1 MQKTKKIIVTHVI
14 VGVILILTFVA
25 VKMIGSSK
33 SKSSGMPGM
42 MPPANSMPGGG
53 APGAGAG
60 GANGGGGSPG
70 NEAISGNAKG
80 GAGSQ
85 LNGTG
90 AQNGGA
96 APANATGTPAN
107 GMASGGGNAKG
118 AGNGD
123 AGNPSGAPVAGGR
136 AGFGNKKSQT
146 VTPVR
151 TVVAQEVILQDYVMT
166 SGDIQT
172 QTSIEVFPSIGGTV
186 VQMNVSLGSPV
197 KKGDI
202 IGYID
207 PSEPGSYY
215 AKSPI
220 TCPISGSILTA
231 PAKPGQKVQASSV
244 ITKIGDIENL
254 QVSAKIPERYVAELA
269 VGQKAEI
276 KLEAYPDVSFS
287 ASVVRISPVVD
298 SSTRTKEIILNF
310 DKKDSRI
317 NAGMFAKV
325 KLFTSAYKG
334 AFAIGQD
341 SIVSNS
347 DKNYLFVVNND
358 DTVSKREVTL
368 GKNVDGYYQI
378 LSGVEFGETVVT
390 EGMLTLYEGAK
401 VRDIGK

>member
-1 MQKTKKIIVTHVI
+1 MQKTTKIIVTHVI
-14 VGVILILTFVA
+14 VGVILILTFIA

-33 SKSSGMPGM
+33 KSASGMPGM
-42 MPPANSMPGGG
+42 MPPANSMAPGGAG
-53 APGAGAG
+53 GGTAKPGSSTSKEAAAGNGTSGAGAG
-60 GANGGGGSPG
+60 NANGGTGMDTNGAG
-70 NEAISGNAKG
+70 G
-80 GAGSQ
+80 GAGA
-85 LNGTG
+85 GK
-90 AQNGGA
+90 
-96 APANATGTPAN
+96 N
-107 GMASGGGNAKG
+107 GMAG
-118 AGNGD
+118 AGNTMP
-123 AGNPSGAPVAGGR
+123 GNANSNTSG
-136 AGFGNKKSQT
+136 KKSQT

-151 TVVAQEVILQDYVMT
+151 TVVANEVILQDYVMT

-186 VQMNVSLGSPV
+186 VQMNVSLGSQV
-197 KKGDI
+197 KKGEV

-254 QVSAKIPERYVAELA
+254 QISAKIPERYVAELA

-298 SSTRTKEIILNF
+298 SATRTKEIILNF

-334 AFAIGQD
+334 TFAIGQD

-347 DKNYLFVVNND
+347 DKNYLFVVNDD

-378 LSGVEFGETVVT
+378 LSGIEFGETVVT

>member
-1 MQKTKKIIVTHVI
+1 MQKTTKIIVTHVI
-14 VGVILILTFVA
+14 VGVILILTFIA

-33 SKSSGMPGM
+33 KSASGMPGM
-42 MPPANSMPGGG
+42 MPPANSMAGGG
-53 APGAGAG
+53 AGGGAGGSGAGNGGTAKPGSSTSKEAAAGNGTSGAGAG
-60 GANGGGGSPG
+60 KNGIAGNTMPG
-70 NEAISGNAKG
+70 NANSNTSG
-80 GAGSQ
+80 
-85 LNGTG
+85 
-90 AQNGGA
+90 
-96 APANATGTPAN
+96 
-107 GMASGGGNAKG
+107 
-118 AGNGD
+118 
-123 AGNPSGAPVAGGR
+123 
-136 AGFGNKKSQT
+136 KKSQT

-151 TVVAQEVILQDYVMT
+151 TVVANEVILQDYVMT

-197 KKGDI
+197 KKGEV

-254 QVSAKIPERYVAELA
+254 QISAKIPERYVAELA

-298 SSTRTKEIILNF
+298 SATRTKEIILNF

-334 AFAIGQD
+334 TFAIGQD

-347 DKNYLFVVNND
+347 DKNYLFVVNDD

-378 LSGVEFGETVVT
+378 LSGIEFGETVVT

>member
-1 MQKTKKIIVTHVI
+1 MQKTTKIIVTHVI
-14 VGVILILTFVA
+14 VGVILILTFIA

-33 SKSSGMPGM
+33 KSASGMPGM
-42 MPPANSMPGGG
+42 MPPANSMAGGG
-53 APGAGAG
+53 AGGGTAKPGSSTSKEAATGNGTSDTGAGNANGGTGVGTNGAGGGAGAG
-60 GANGGGGSPG
+60 
-70 NEAISGNAKG
+70 K
-80 GAGSQ
+80 
-85 LNGTG
+85 
-90 AQNGGA
+90 
-96 APANATGTPAN
+96 N
-107 GMASGGGNAKG
+107 GMAAAGNTMPGNA
-118 AGNGD
+118 NS
-123 AGNPSGAPVAGGR
+123 NTSG
-136 AGFGNKKSQT
+136 KKSQT

-151 TVVAQEVILQDYVMT
+151 TVVANEVILQDYVMT

-197 KKGDI
+197 KKGEV

-254 QVSAKIPERYVAELA
+254 QISAKIPERYVAELA

-298 SSTRTKEIILNF
+298 SATRTKEIILNF

-334 AFAIGQD
+334 TFAIGQD
-341 SIVSNS
+341 SLVSNS
-347 DKNYLFVVNND
+347 DKNYLFVVNDD

-378 LSGVEFGETVVT
+378 LSGIEFGETVVT

>member
-1 MQKTKKIIVTHVI
+1 MQKTTKIIVTHVI
-14 VGVILILTFVA
+14 VGVILILTFIA

-33 SKSSGMPGM
+33 KSASGMPGM
-42 MPPANSMPGGG
+42 MPSANSMAPGGAG
-53 APGAGAG
+53 GGTAKPGSSTSKEAAAGNGTSGAGAG
-60 GANGGGGSPG
+60 NANGGAGMGTNG
-70 NEAISGNAKG
+70 AGG
-80 GAGSQ
+80 GAGA
-85 LNGTG
+85 GK
-90 AQNGGA
+90 
-96 APANATGTPAN
+96 N
-107 GMASGGGNAKG
+107 GMAAAGNTMPGNA
-118 AGNGD
+118 NS
-123 AGNPSGAPVAGGR
+123 NTSG
-136 AGFGNKKSQT
+136 KKSQT

-151 TVVAQEVILQDYVMT
+151 TVVANEVILQDYVMT

-197 KKGDI
+197 KKGEV

-254 QVSAKIPERYVAELA
+254 QISTKIPERYVAELA

-298 SSTRTKEIILNF
+298 SATRTKEIILNF

-334 AFAIGQD
+334 TFAIGQD

-347 DKNYLFVVNND
+347 DKNYLFVVNDD
-358 DTVSKREVTL
+358 DTVSRREVTL

-378 LSGVEFGETVVT
+378 LSGIEFGETVVT

>member
-1 MQKTKKIIVTHVI
+1 MQKTTKIIVTHVI
-14 VGVILILTFVA
+14 VGVILILTFIA

-33 SKSSGMPGM
+33 KSASGMPG
-42 MPPANSMPGGG
+42 MPPANSMAGGG
-53 APGAGAG
+53 AGGGAANTGSSTSKEATTVNGTSGTGAGNANGGTGLGTNGAGGGAGAG
-60 GANGGGGSPG
+60 
-70 NEAISGNAKG
+70 K
-80 GAGSQ
+80 
-85 LNGTG
+85 
-90 AQNGGA
+90 
-96 APANATGTPAN
+96 N
-107 GMASGGGNAKG
+107 GMAAAGNTMPGNA
-118 AGNGD
+118 NS
-123 AGNPSGAPVAGGR
+123 NTSG
-136 AGFGNKKSQT
+136 KKSQT

-151 TVVAQEVILQDYVMT
+151 TVVANEVILQDYVMT

-197 KKGDI
+197 KKGDV

-254 QVSAKIPERYVAELA
+254 QISAKIPERYVAELA

-298 SSTRTKEIILNF
+298 SATRTKEIILNF

-334 AFAIGQD
+334 TFAIGQD

-347 DKNYLFVVNND
+347 DKNYLFVVNDD

>member
-1 MQKTKKIIVTHVI
+1 MQKTTKIIVTHVI
-14 VGVILILTFVA
+14 VGVILILTFIA

-33 SKSSGMPGM
+33 KSASGMPGM
-42 MPPANSMPGGG
+42 MPPANSMAGGG
-53 APGAGAG
+53 AGGGAGNGGTAKPGSSTSKEAAVGNGTSGAGTGNASGGTGMSTNGAGGGAGAG
-60 GANGGGGSPG
+60 KNGMAAAG
-70 NEAISGNAKG
+70 NTMSGNAN
-80 GAGSQ
+80 S
-85 LNGTG
+85 NT
-90 AQNGGA
+90 
-96 APANATGTPAN
+96 
-107 GMASGGGNAKG
+107 SG
-118 AGNGD
+118 
-123 AGNPSGAPVAGGR
+123 
-136 AGFGNKKSQT
+136 KKSQT

-151 TVVAQEVILQDYVMT
+151 TVVANEVILQDYVMT

-172 QTSIEVFPSIGGTV
+172 QTSIEVFPSIGGTI

-197 KKGDI
+197 KKGDV

-254 QVSAKIPERYVAELA
+254 QISAKIPERYVAELA

-298 SSTRTKEIILNF
+298 SATRTKEIILNF

-334 AFAIGQD
+334 TFAIGQD

-347 DKNYLFVVNND
+347 DKNYLFVVNDD

-378 LSGVEFGETVVT
+378 LSGIEFGETVVT

>member
-1 MQKTKKIIVTHVI
+1 MIMGEKMEKTKKIIVTHVI
-14 VGVILILTFVA
+14 VGIILILTFVT

-42 MPPANSMPGGG
+42 MPPSASVPGG
-53 APGAGAG
+53 APGAG
-60 GANGGGGSPG
+60 NG
-70 NEAISGNAKG
+70 NTKGNAGSAGG
-80 GAGSQ
+80 GAGT
-85 LNGTG
+85 TG
-90 AQNGGA
+90 SGMAADKSGGA
-96 APANATGTPAN
+96 
-107 GMASGGGNAKG
+107 S
-118 AGNGD
+118 
-123 AGNPSGAPVAGGR
+123 
-136 AGFGNKKSQT
+136 GFGNKKSQT
-146 VTPVR
+146 ITPVR
-151 TVVAQEVILQDYVMT
+151 TVVADEVILQDYVIT

-231 PAKPGQKVQASSV
+231 PSTPGQKVQVSSV

-254 QVSAKIPERYVAELA
+254 QISAKIPERYVAELA

-310 DKKDSRI
+310 DQKDSRV
-317 NAGMFAKV
+317 NAGMFAKKSSSCR
-325 KLFTSAYKG
+325 KLFHLTSLWKS
-334 AFAIGQD
+334 F
-341 SIVSNS
+341 
-347 DKNYLFVVNND
+347 
-358 DTVSKREVTL
+358 
-368 GKNVDGYYQI
+368 QI
-378 LSGVEFGETVVT
+378 L
-390 EGMLTLYEGAK
+390 
-401 VRDIGK
+401 

>member
-1 MQKTKKIIVTHVI
+1 MQKTTKIIVTHVI
-14 VGVILILTFVA
+14 VGVILILTFIA

-33 SKSSGMPGM
+33 KSASGMPGM
-42 MPPANSMPGGG
+42 MPPANSMAGGG
-53 APGAGAG
+53 AGGGSGTGNGGTAKPGSSTSKEASAGNGTSGAGTGNANGGTGMGTNGAGGGAGAG
-60 GANGGGGSPG
+60 
-70 NEAISGNAKG
+70 K
-80 GAGSQ
+80 
-85 LNGTG
+85 
-90 AQNGGA
+90 
-96 APANATGTPAN
+96 N
-107 GMASGGGNAKG
+107 GMAAAGNTMPGNA
-118 AGNGD
+118 NS
-123 AGNPSGAPVAGGR
+123 NTSG
-136 AGFGNKKSQT
+136 KKSQT

-151 TVVAQEVILQDYVMT
+151 TVVANEVILQDYVMT

-197 KKGDI
+197 KKGEV

-254 QVSAKIPERYVAELA
+254 QISAKIPERYVAELA

-298 SSTRTKEIILNF
+298 SATRTKEIILNF

-334 AFAIGQD
+334 TFAIGQD

-347 DKNYLFVVNND
+347 DKNYLFVVNDD

-378 LSGVEFGETVVT
+378 LSGIEFGETVVT

>member
-1 MQKTKKIIVTHVI
+1 MQKTTKIIVTHVI
-14 VGVILILTFVA
+14 VGVILILTFIA

-33 SKSSGMPGM
+33 KSASGMPGM
-42 MPPANSMPGGG
+42 MPPANSMAGGG
-53 APGAGAG
+53 AGGGAGGTAKPGSSTSKEAAAGNGTSGAGAG
-60 GANGGGGSPG
+60 NANGGTGMGTNG
-70 NEAISGNAKG
+70 AGG
-80 GAGSQ
+80 GAGA
-85 LNGTG
+85 GK
-90 AQNGGA
+90 
-96 APANATGTPAN
+96 N
-107 GMASGGGNAKG
+107 GMAAAGNTMPGNA
-118 AGNGD
+118 NS
-123 AGNPSGAPVAGGR
+123 NTSG
-136 AGFGNKKSQT
+136 KKSQT

-151 TVVAQEVILQDYVMT
+151 TVVANEVILQDYVMT

-197 KKGDI
+197 KKGDV

-254 QVSAKIPERYVAELA
+254 QISAKIPERYVAELA

-298 SSTRTKEIILNF
+298 SATRTKEIILNF

-334 AFAIGQD
+334 TFAIGQD

-347 DKNYLFVVNND
+347 DKNYLFVVNDD

-378 LSGVEFGETVVT
+378 LSGIEFGETVVT

>member
-1 MQKTKKIIVTHVI
+1 MQKTTKIIVTHVI
-14 VGVILILTFVA
+14 VGVILILTFIA

-33 SKSSGMPGM
+33 KSASGMPGM
-42 MPPANSMPGGG
+42 MPPANSMAGGG
-53 APGAGAG
+53 AGGSGAGNGGTAKPGSSTSKDAAAGNGTSGAGAG
-60 GANGGGGSPG
+60 NANGGAGMGTNG
-70 NEAISGNAKG
+70 AGG
-80 GAGSQ
+80 GAGA
-85 LNGTG
+85 GK
-90 AQNGGA
+90 
-96 APANATGTPAN
+96 N
-107 GMASGGGNAKG
+107 GMAAAGNTMPGNA
-118 AGNGD
+118 NS
-123 AGNPSGAPVAGGR
+123 NTSG
-136 AGFGNKKSQT
+136 KKSQT

-151 TVVAQEVILQDYVMT
+151 TVVANEVILQDYVMT

-197 KKGDI
+197 KKGDV

-231 PAKPGQKVQASSV
+231 PVKPGQKVQANSV

-254 QVSAKIPERYVAELA
+254 QISAKIPERYVAELA

-298 SSTRTKEIILNF
+298 SATRTKEIILNF

-378 LSGVEFGETVVT
+378 LGGVEFGETVVT

>member
-1 MQKTKKIIVTHVI
+1 MQKTTKIIVTHVI
-14 VGVILILTFVA
+14 VGVILILTFIA

-33 SKSSGMPGM
+33 KSASGMPGM
-42 MPPANSMPGGG
+42 MPPANSMAGGG
-53 APGAGAG
+53 AGGGAAKPGSSTSKEAAAGNGTSGAGAG
-60 GANGGGGSPG
+60 NANGGAGMGTNG
-70 NEAISGNAKG
+70 AGG
-80 GAGSQ
+80 GAGA
-85 LNGTG
+85 GK
-90 AQNGGA
+90 
-96 APANATGTPAN
+96 N
-107 GMASGGGNAKG
+107 GMAAAGNTMPGNA
-118 AGNGD
+118 NS
-123 AGNPSGAPVAGGR
+123 NTSG
-136 AGFGNKKSQT
+136 KKSQT

-151 TVVAQEVILQDYVMT
+151 TVVANEVILQDYVMT

-197 KKGDI
+197 KKGEV

-254 QVSAKIPERYVAELA
+254 QISAKIPERYVAELA

-298 SSTRTKEIILNF
+298 SATRTKEIILNF

-334 AFAIGQD
+334 TFAIGQD

-347 DKNYLFVVNND
+347 DKNYLFVVNDD

-378 LSGVEFGETVVT
+378 LSGIEFGETVVT

>member
-1 MQKTKKIIVTHVI
+1 MQKTTKIIVTHVI
-14 VGVILILTFVA
+14 VGVILILTFIA

-33 SKSSGMPGM
+33 KSASGMPGM
-42 MPPANSMPGGG
+42 MPPANSMAGGG
-53 APGAGAG
+53 AGGSGAGNGGTAKPGSSTSKEAAAGNGTSGAGAG
-60 GANGGGGSPG
+60 NANGGTGMGTNG
-70 NEAISGNAKG
+70 AGG
-80 GAGSQ
+80 GAGA
-85 LNGTG
+85 GK
-90 AQNGGA
+90 
-96 APANATGTPAN
+96 N
-107 GMASGGGNAKG
+107 GMAAAGNTMPGNA
-118 AGNGD
+118 NS
-123 AGNPSGAPVAGGR
+123 NTSG
-136 AGFGNKKSQT
+136 KKSQT

-151 TVVAQEVILQDYVMT
+151 TVVANEVILQDYVMT

-197 KKGDI
+197 KKGEV

-254 QVSAKIPERYVAELA
+254 QISAKIPERYVAELA

-298 SSTRTKEIILNF
+298 SATRTKEIILNF

-334 AFAIGQD
+334 TFAIGQD

-347 DKNYLFVVNND
+347 DKNYLFVVNDD

-378 LSGVEFGETVVT
+378 LSGIEFGETVVT

>member
-1 MQKTKKIIVTHVI
+1 MQKTTKIIVTHVI
-14 VGVILILTFVA
+14 VGVILILTFIA

-33 SKSSGMPGM
+33 KSASGMPGM
-42 MPPANSMPGGG
+42 MPPANSMAGGG
-53 APGAGAG
+53 AGSGAGNGGTAKPGSSTSKEAAAGNGTSGAGAG
-60 GANGGGGSPG
+60 NANGGTGMGTNG
-70 NEAISGNAKG
+70 AGG
-80 GAGSQ
+80 GAGA
-85 LNGTG
+85 GK
-90 AQNGGA
+90 
-96 APANATGTPAN
+96 N
-107 GMASGGGNAKG
+107 GMAAAGNTMPGNA
-118 AGNGD
+118 NS
-123 AGNPSGAPVAGGR
+123 NTSG
-136 AGFGNKKSQT
+136 KKSQT

-151 TVVAQEVILQDYVMT
+151 TVVANEVILQDYVMT

-186 VQMNVSLGSPV
+186 IQMNVSLGSPV
-197 KKGDI
+197 KKGDV

-254 QVSAKIPERYVAELA
+254 QISAKIPERYVAELA

-298 SSTRTKEIILNF
+298 SATRTKEIILNF

-334 AFAIGQD
+334 TFAIGQD

-347 DKNYLFVVNND
+347 DKNYLFVVNDD

-378 LSGVEFGETVVT
+378 LSGIEFGETVVT

>member
-1 MQKTKKIIVTHVI
+1 MQKTTKIIVTHVI
-14 VGVILILTFVA
+14 VGVILILTFIA

-33 SKSSGMPGM
+33 KSASGMPGM
-42 MPPANSMPGGG
+42 MPPANSMAGGG
-53 APGAGAG
+53 AGGGAGGSGAGNGGTAKPGSSTSKEAAAGNGTSGAGAG
-60 GANGGGGSPG
+60 NANGGTGVGTNG
-70 NEAISGNAKG
+70 AGG
-80 GAGSQ
+80 GAGAGK
-85 LNGTG
+85 NGM
-90 AQNGGA
+90 GA
-96 APANATGTPAN
+96 AGNTIP
-107 GMASGGGNAKG
+107 GNA
-118 AGNGD
+118 NS
-123 AGNPSGAPVAGGR
+123 NTSG
-136 AGFGNKKSQT
+136 KKSQT
-146 VTPVR
+146 VTSVR
-151 TVVAQEVILQDYVMT
+151 TVVANEVILQDYVMT

-197 KKGDI
+197 KKGEV

-254 QVSAKIPERYVAELA
+254 QISAKIPERYVAELA

-298 SSTRTKEIILNF
+298 SATRTKEIILNF

-334 AFAIGQD
+334 TFAIGQD

-347 DKNYLFVVNND
+347 DKNYLFVVNDD
-358 DTVSKREVTL
+358 DTVSRREVTL

-378 LSGVEFGETVVT
+378 LSGIEFGETVVT

>member
-1 MQKTKKIIVTHVI
+1 MQKTTKIIVTHVI
-14 VGVILILTFVA
+14 VGVILILTFIA

-33 SKSSGMPGM
+33 KSASGMPGM
-42 MPPANSMPGGG
+42 MPPANSMAGGG
-53 APGAGAG
+53 AGGGSGAGNGGTAKPGSSTSKEAATGNGTSGTGAGNANGGAGMGTNGAGGGAGAG
-60 GANGGGGSPG
+60 KNGMTAAGNTMPG
-70 NEAISGNAKG
+70 NANSNTSG
-80 GAGSQ
+80 
-85 LNGTG
+85 
-90 AQNGGA
+90 
-96 APANATGTPAN
+96 
-107 GMASGGGNAKG
+107 
-118 AGNGD
+118 
-123 AGNPSGAPVAGGR
+123 
-136 AGFGNKKSQT
+136 KKSQT

-151 TVVAQEVILQDYVMT
+151 TVVANEVILQDYVMT

-197 KKGDI
+197 KKGEV

-254 QVSAKIPERYVAELA
+254 QISAKIPERYVAELA

-298 SSTRTKEIILNF
+298 SATRTKEIILNF

-334 AFAIGQD
+334 TFAIGQD

-347 DKNYLFVVNND
+347 DKNYLFVVNDD

-378 LSGVEFGETVVT
+378 LSGIEFGETVVT

>member
-1 MQKTKKIIVTHVI
+1 MQKTTKIIVTHVI
-14 VGVILILTFVA
+14 VGVILILTSIA

-33 SKSSGMPGM
+33 KSASGMPGM
-42 MPPANSMPGGG
+42 MPPANSMAGGG
-53 APGAGAG
+53 AGGGAGGTAKPDSSTSKEAAAGNGTSGAGAG
-60 GANGGGGSPG
+60 NANGGTGMGTNG
-70 NEAISGNAKG
+70 ADG
-80 GAGSQ
+80 GAGA
-85 LNGTG
+85 GK
-90 AQNGGA
+90 
-96 APANATGTPAN
+96 N
-107 GMASGGGNAKG
+107 GMAAAGNTMPGNA
-118 AGNGD
+118 NS
-123 AGNPSGAPVAGGR
+123 NTSG
-136 AGFGNKKSQT
+136 KKSQT

-151 TVVAQEVILQDYVMT
+151 TVVANEVILQDYVMT

-172 QTSIEVFPSIGGTV
+172 QTSIDVFPSIGGTV

-197 KKGDI
+197 KKGEV

-220 TCPISGSILTA
+220 TCPISGSILSA

-254 QVSAKIPERYVAELA
+254 QISAKIPERYVAELA

-298 SSTRTKEIILNF
+298 SATRTKEIILNF

-334 AFAIGQD
+334 TFAIGQD

-347 DKNYLFVVNND
+347 DKNYLFVVNDD

-378 LSGVEFGETVVT
+378 LSGIEFGETVVT
-390 EGMLTLYEGAK
+390 EGRLTLYESAK
-401 VRDIGK
+401 VRDREK

>member
-1 MQKTKKIIVTHVI
+1 MQKTTKIIVTHVI
-14 VGVILILTFVA
+14 VGVILILTFIA

-33 SKSSGMPGM
+33 KSASGMPGM
-42 MPPANSMPGGG
+42 MPPANSMAGGG
-53 APGAGAG
+53 AGGGTAKPGSSTSKEAATGNGTSDTGAGNANGGTGVGTNGAGGGAGAG
-60 GANGGGGSPG
+60 
-70 NEAISGNAKG
+70 K
-80 GAGSQ
+80 
-85 LNGTG
+85 
-90 AQNGGA
+90 
-96 APANATGTPAN
+96 N
-107 GMASGGGNAKG
+107 GMASAGNTMPGNA
-118 AGNGD
+118 NS
-123 AGNPSGAPVAGGR
+123 NTSG
-136 AGFGNKKSQT
+136 KKSQT

-151 TVVAQEVILQDYVMT
+151 TVVANEVILQDYVMT

-197 KKGDI
+197 KKGEV

-254 QVSAKIPERYVAELA
+254 QISAKIPERYVAELA

-276 KLEAYPDVSFS
+276 RLEAYPDVSFS

-298 SSTRTKEIILNF
+298 SATRTKEIILNF

-334 AFAIGQD
+334 TFAIGQD

-347 DKNYLFVVNND
+347 DKNYLFVVNDD

-378 LSGVEFGETVVT
+378 LSGIEFGETVVT

>member
-1 MQKTKKIIVTHVI
+1 MQKTTKIIVTHVI
-14 VGVILILTFVA
+14 VGVILILTFIA

-33 SKSSGMPGM
+33 KSASGMPGM
-42 MPPANSMPGGG
+42 MPSANSMAPGGG
-53 APGAGAG
+53 GAGGTAKPGSSTSKEATTVNGTSGTGAGNANGGTGMGTNGAGGGAGAG
-60 GANGGGGSPG
+60 
-70 NEAISGNAKG
+70 K
-80 GAGSQ
+80 
-85 LNGTG
+85 
-90 AQNGGA
+90 
-96 APANATGTPAN
+96 N
-107 GMASGGGNAKG
+107 GMAAAGNTMPGNA
-118 AGNGD
+118 NS
-123 AGNPSGAPVAGGR
+123 NTSG
-136 AGFGNKKSQT
+136 KKSQT

-151 TVVAQEVILQDYVMT
+151 TVVANEVILQDYVMT

-186 VQMNVSLGSPV
+186 VQMNVSLGSSV
-197 KKGDI
+197 KKGEV

-254 QVSAKIPERYVAELA
+254 QISAKIPERYVSELA

-298 SSTRTKEIILNF
+298 SATRTKEIILNF

-334 AFAIGQD
+334 TFAIGQD

-347 DKNYLFVVNND
+347 DKNYLFVVNDD

-378 LSGVEFGETVVT
+378 LSGIEFGETVVT

>member
-1 MQKTKKIIVTHVI
+1 MQKTTKIIVTHVI
-14 VGVILILTFVA
+14 VGVILILTFLA

-33 SKSSGMPGM
+33 KSASGMPGM
-42 MPPANSMPGGG
+42 MPPANSMAGGG
-53 APGAGAG
+53 AGGGTAKPGSSTSKEAAAGNGTSGAGAG
-60 GANGGGGSPG
+60 NANGGTGMGTNG
-70 NEAISGNAKG
+70 AGG
-80 GAGSQ
+80 GAGA
-85 LNGTG
+85 GK
-90 AQNGGA
+90 
-96 APANATGTPAN
+96 N
-107 GMASGGGNAKG
+107 GMAAAGNTMPGNA
-118 AGNGD
+118 NS
-123 AGNPSGAPVAGGR
+123 NTSG
-136 AGFGNKKSQT
+136 KKSQT

-151 TVVAQEVILQDYVMT
+151 TVVANEVILQDYVMT

-197 KKGDI
+197 KKGEV

-254 QVSAKIPERYVAELA
+254 QISAKIPERYVAELA

-298 SSTRTKEIILNF
+298 SATRTKEIILNF

-334 AFAIGQD
+334 TFAIGQD

-347 DKNYLFVVNND
+347 DKNYLFVVNDD

-378 LSGVEFGETVVT
+378 LSGIEFGETVVT

>member
-60 GANGGGGSPG
+60 GANGGGGAPG
-70 NEAISGNAKG
+70 NGTSNGNAKG

-96 APANATGTPAN
+96 AQGAT
-107 GMASGGGNAKG
+107 SS
-118 AGNGD
+118 AGNLG
-123 AGNPSGAPVAGGR
+123 GTPVAGGR

-151 TVVAQEVILQDYVMT
+151 TVVANEVILQDYVMT

-197 KKGDI
+197 KKGDV

-254 QVSAKIPERYVAELA
+254 QISAKIPERYVAELA

-298 SSTRTKEIILNF
+298 SATRTKEIILNF

-334 AFAIGQD
+334 TFAIGQD

-347 DKNYLFVVNND
+347 DKNYLFVVNDD

-378 LSGVEFGETVVT
+378 LSGIEFGETVVT

>member
-1 MQKTKKIIVTHVI
+1 MQKTTKIIVTHVI
-14 VGVILILTFVA
+14 VGVILILTFIA

-33 SKSSGMPGM
+33 KSASGMPGM
-42 MPPANSMPGGG
+42 MPPANSMAGEGAGGG
-53 APGAGAG
+53 AGGGGAGGTAKPGSSTSKEAAAGNGTSGAGAG
-60 GANGGGGSPG
+60 NANGGTGMGTNG
-70 NEAISGNAKG
+70 AGG
-80 GAGSQ
+80 GAGA
-85 LNGTG
+85 GK
-90 AQNGGA
+90 
-96 APANATGTPAN
+96 N
-107 GMASGGGNAKG
+107 GMAAAGNTMPGNA
-118 AGNGD
+118 NS
-123 AGNPSGAPVAGGR
+123 NTSG
-136 AGFGNKKSQT
+136 KKSQT

-151 TVVAQEVILQDYVMT
+151 TVVANEVILQDYVMT

-197 KKGDI
+197 KKGEV

-254 QVSAKIPERYVAELA
+254 QISAKIPERYVAELA

-276 KLEAYPDVSFS
+276 RLEAYPDVSFS

-298 SSTRTKEIILNF
+298 SATRTKEIILNF

-334 AFAIGQD
+334 TFAIGQD

-347 DKNYLFVVNND
+347 DKNYLFVVNDD

-378 LSGVEFGETVVT
+378 LSGIEFGETVVT

>member
-1 MQKTKKIIVTHVI
+1 MQKTTKIIVTHVI
-14 VGVILILTFVA
+14 VGVILILTFIA

-33 SKSSGMPGM
+33 KSASGMPGM
-42 MPPANSMPGGG
+42 MPPANSMAGGG
-53 APGAGAG
+53 AGGGAGGSGAGNGATAKPGRSTSKEAAVGNGTSSAGAGNANGGTGMGTNGAGGGAGAG
-60 GANGGGGSPG
+60 
-70 NEAISGNAKG
+70 K
-80 GAGSQ
+80 
-85 LNGTG
+85 
-90 AQNGGA
+90 
-96 APANATGTPAN
+96 N
-107 GMASGGGNAKG
+107 GMAAAGNTMPGNA
-118 AGNGD
+118 NS
-123 AGNPSGAPVAGGR
+123 NTSG
-136 AGFGNKKSQT
+136 KKSQT

-151 TVVAQEVILQDYVMT
+151 TVVANEVILQDYVMT

-197 KKGDI
+197 KKGEV

-254 QVSAKIPERYVAELA
+254 QISAKIPERYVAELA

-298 SSTRTKEIILNF
+298 SATRTKEIILNF

-334 AFAIGQD
+334 TFAIGQD

-347 DKNYLFVVNND
+347 DKNYLFVVNDD

-378 LSGVEFGETVVT
+378 LSGIEFGETVVT

>member
-1 MQKTKKIIVTHVI
+1 MQKTTKIIVTHVI
-14 VGVILILTFVA
+14 VGVILILTFIA

-33 SKSSGMPGM
+33 KSASGMPGM
-42 MPPANSMPGGG
+42 MPSANSMAPGGAG
-53 APGAGAG
+53 GGTAKPGSSTSKEAAADNGTSGAGAG
-60 GANGGGGSPG
+60 NANGGTGMGTNG
-70 NEAISGNAKG
+70 AGG
-80 GAGSQ
+80 GAGA
-85 LNGTG
+85 GK
-90 AQNGGA
+90 
-96 APANATGTPAN
+96 N
-107 GMASGGGNAKG
+107 GMASAGNTMPGNA
-118 AGNGD
+118 NS
-123 AGNPSGAPVAGGR
+123 NTSG
-136 AGFGNKKSQT
+136 KKSQT

-151 TVVAQEVILQDYVMT
+151 TVVANEVILQDYVMT

-197 KKGDI
+197 KKGDV

-254 QVSAKIPERYVAELA
+254 QISAKIPERYVAELA

-298 SSTRTKEIILNF
+298 SATRTKEIILNF

-334 AFAIGQD
+334 TFAIGQD

-347 DKNYLFVVNND
+347 DKNYLFVVNDD

-378 LSGVEFGETVVT
+378 LSGIEFGETVVT

>member
-1 MQKTKKIIVTHVI
+1 MQKTTKIIVTHVI
-14 VGVILILTFVA
+14 VGVILILTFLT

-33 SKSSGMPGM
+33 KSASGMPGM
-42 MPPANSMPGGG
+42 MPPANSMAGGG
-53 APGAGAG
+53 AGGGGAGNGGTAKPGSSTSKEAAAGNGTSGAGAG
-60 GANGGGGSPG
+60 NANGGAGMGTNG
-70 NEAISGNAKG
+70 AGG
-80 GAGSQ
+80 GAGA
-85 LNGTG
+85 GK
-90 AQNGGA
+90 
-96 APANATGTPAN
+96 N
-107 GMASGGGNAKG
+107 GMAATGNTMPGNA
-118 AGNGD
+118 NS
-123 AGNPSGAPVAGGR
+123 NTSG
-136 AGFGNKKSQT
+136 KKSQT

-151 TVVAQEVILQDYVMT
+151 TVVANEVILQDYVMT

-197 KKGDI
+197 KKGDV

-254 QVSAKIPERYVAELA
+254 QISAKIPERYVAELA

-298 SSTRTKEIILNF
+298 SATRTKEIILNF

-334 AFAIGQD
+334 TFAIGQD

-347 DKNYLFVVNND
+347 DKNYLFVVNDD

-378 LSGVEFGETVVT
+378 LSGIEFGETVVT

-401 VRDIGK
+401 VHDIGK

>member
-1 MQKTKKIIVTHVI
+1 MQKTTKIIVTHVI
-14 VGVILILTFVA
+14 VGVILILTFIA

-33 SKSSGMPGM
+33 KSASGMPGM
-42 MPPANSMPGGG
+42 MPPANSMAGGG
-53 APGAGAG
+53 AGGGAAKPGSSTSKEAAAGNGTSGAGAG
-60 GANGGGGSPG
+60 NANGGTGMST
-70 NEAISGNAKG
+70 N
-80 GAGSQ
+80 GAGK
-85 LNGTG
+85 
-90 AQNGGA
+90 
-96 APANATGTPAN
+96 N
-107 GMASGGGNAKG
+107 GMAG
-118 AGNGD
+118 AGNTMP
-123 AGNPSGAPVAGGR
+123 GNANSNTSG
-136 AGFGNKKSQT
+136 KKSQT

-151 TVVAQEVILQDYVMT
+151 TVVANEVILQDYVMT

-197 KKGDI
+197 KKGEV

-254 QVSAKIPERYVAELA
+254 QISAKIPERYVAELA

-298 SSTRTKEIILNF
+298 SATRTKEIILNF

-334 AFAIGQD
+334 TFAIGQD

-347 DKNYLFVVNND
+347 DKNYLFVVNDD

-378 LSGVEFGETVVT
+378 LSGIEFGETVVT

>member
-1 MQKTKKIIVTHVI
+1 MQKTTKIIVTHVI
-14 VGVILILTFVA
+14 VGVILILTFIA

-33 SKSSGMPGM
+33 KSASGMPG
-42 MPPANSMPGGG
+42 MPPANSMAGGG
-53 APGAGAG
+53 AGGGSGAGNGGTAKPGSSTSKEAAAGNGTSGAGAG
-60 GANGGGGSPG
+60 NANGGAGMGT
-70 NEAISGNAKG
+70 N
-80 GAGSQ
+80 GAGK
-85 LNGTG
+85 
-90 AQNGGA
+90 
-96 APANATGTPAN
+96 N
-107 GMASGGGNAKG
+107 GMAAAGNTMPGNA
-118 AGNGD
+118 NS
-123 AGNPSGAPVAGGR
+123 NTSG
-136 AGFGNKKSQT
+136 KKSQT

-151 TVVAQEVILQDYVMT
+151 TVVANEVILQDYVMT

-197 KKGDI
+197 KKGDV

-254 QVSAKIPERYVAELA
+254 QISAKIPERYVAELA

-298 SSTRTKEIILNF
+298 SATRTKEIILNF

-334 AFAIGQD
+334 TFAIGQD

-347 DKNYLFVVNND
+347 DKNYLFVVNDD

-378 LSGVEFGETVVT
+378 LSGIEFGETVVT

>member
-1 MQKTKKIIVTHVI
+1 MQKTTKIIVTHVI
-14 VGVILILTFVA
+14 VGVILILTFIA

-33 SKSSGMPGM
+33 KSASGMPGM
-42 MPPANSMPGGG
+42 MPPANSMAGGG
-53 APGAGAG
+53 AGGGAGNGGTAKPGSSTSKEAAAGNGTSGTGAGNANGGAGMGTNGAGGGAGAG
-60 GANGGGGSPG
+60 
-70 NEAISGNAKG
+70 K
-80 GAGSQ
+80 
-85 LNGTG
+85 
-90 AQNGGA
+90 
-96 APANATGTPAN
+96 N
-107 GMASGGGNAKG
+107 GMAAAGNTMPGNA
-118 AGNGD
+118 NS
-123 AGNPSGAPVAGGR
+123 NTSG
-136 AGFGNKKSQT
+136 KKSQT

-151 TVVAQEVILQDYVMT
+151 TVVANEVILQDYVMT

-172 QTSIEVFPSIGGTV
+172 QTSIEVFPSIGGTI

-197 KKGDI
+197 KKGDV

-254 QVSAKIPERYVAELA
+254 QISAKIPERYVAELA

-298 SSTRTKEIILNF
+298 SATRTKEIILNF

-334 AFAIGQD
+334 TFAIGQD

-347 DKNYLFVVNND
+347 DKNYLFVVNDD

-378 LSGVEFGETVVT
+378 LSGIEFGETVVT

>member
-1 MQKTKKIIVTHVI
+1 MQKTTKIIVTHVI
-14 VGVILILTFVA
+14 VGVILILTFIA

-33 SKSSGMPGM
+33 KSASGMPGM
-42 MPPANSMPGGG
+42 MPPANSMAGGG
-53 APGAGAG
+53 AGGGSGTGNGGTAKPGSSTSKEAAAGNGTSGAGAG
-60 GANGGGGSPG
+60 NANGGTGMGT
-70 NEAISGNAKG
+70 N
-80 GAGSQ
+80 GAGD
-85 LNGTG
+85 
-90 AQNGGA
+90 
-96 APANATGTPAN
+96 
-107 GMASGGGNAKG
+107 G
-118 AGNGD
+118 AGNTMP
-123 AGNPSGAPVAGGR
+123 GNANSNTSG
-136 AGFGNKKSQT
+136 KKSQT

-151 TVVAQEVILQDYVMT
+151 TVVANEVILQDYVMT

-197 KKGDI
+197 KKGEV

-254 QVSAKIPERYVAELA
+254 QISAKIPERYVSELS

-298 SSTRTKEIILNF
+298 SATRTKEIILNF

-334 AFAIGQD
+334 TFAIGQD

-347 DKNYLFVVNND
+347 DKNYLFVVNDD

-378 LSGVEFGETVVT
+378 LSGIEFGETVVT

>member
-1 MQKTKKIIVTHVI
+1 MQKTTKIIVTHVI
-14 VGVILILTFVA
+14 VGVILILTFIA

-33 SKSSGMPGM
+33 KSASGMPGM
-42 MPPANSMPGGG
+42 MPPANSMAGGGGGGG
-53 APGAGAG
+53 A
-60 GANGGGGSPG
+60 GGG
-70 NEAISGNAKG
+70 
-80 GAGSQ
+80 
-85 LNGTG
+85 
-90 AQNGGA
+90 
-96 APANATGTPAN
+96 
-107 GMASGGGNAKG
+107 G
-118 AGNGD
+118 AGNGGTAKPGSSTSKEASASNGTSGTGAGNANGGTGMGTND
-123 AGNPSGAPVAGGR
+123 AGGDAGAGKNGMAAAGNTMPGNANSNTSG
-136 AGFGNKKSQT
+136 KKSQT

-151 TVVAQEVILQDYVMT
+151 TVVANEVILQDYVMT

-197 KKGDI
+197 KKGDV

-220 TCPISGSILTA
+220 TCPISGSILSA

-254 QVSAKIPERYVAELA
+254 QISAKIPERYVAELA

-298 SSTRTKEIILNF
+298 SATRTKEIILNF

-334 AFAIGQD
+334 TFAIGQD

-347 DKNYLFVVNND
+347 DKNYLFVVNDD

-378 LSGVEFGETVVT
+378 LSGIEFGETVVT

>member
-1 MQKTKKIIVTHVI
+1 MQKTTKIIVTHVI
-14 VGVILILTFVA
+14 VGVILILTFIA
-25 VKMIGSSK
+25 VKMIDSSK
-33 SKSSGMPGM
+33 KSASGMPGM
-42 MPPANSMPGGG
+42 MPPANSMAPGGAGGGTAKPGSSTSKEAAAGNGTSGTG
-53 APGAGAG
+53 AGNANGDAGMGTNGAGGGAGAG
-60 GANGGGGSPG
+60 
-70 NEAISGNAKG
+70 K
-80 GAGSQ
+80 
-85 LNGTG
+85 
-90 AQNGGA
+90 
-96 APANATGTPAN
+96 N
-107 GMASGGGNAKG
+107 GMAAAGNTMPGNA
-118 AGNGD
+118 NS
-123 AGNPSGAPVAGGR
+123 NTSG
-136 AGFGNKKSQT
+136 KKSQT

-151 TVVAQEVILQDYVMT
+151 TVVANEVILQDYVMT

-197 KKGDI
+197 KKGEV

-254 QVSAKIPERYVAELA
+254 QISAKIPERYVAELA

-298 SSTRTKEIILNF
+298 SATRTKEIILNF
-310 DKKDSRI
+310 DKKDSHI

-347 DKNYLFVVNND
+347 DKNYLFVVKDD

-368 GKNVDGYYQI
+368 GKNVDGYYHI
-378 LSGVEFGETVVT
+378 LSGIEFGETVVT

>member
-1 MQKTKKIIVTHVI
+1 MQKTTKIIVTHVI
-14 VGVILILTFVA
+14 VGVILILTFIA

-33 SKSSGMPGM
+33 KSASGMPGM
-42 MPPANSMPGGG
+42 MPPANSMAGGG
-53 APGAGAG
+53 AGGGAGGSGAGNGGTAKPGSSTSKEASAGNGTSGAGAG
-60 GANGGGGSPG
+60 NANGGTGMGTNDAG
-70 NEAISGNAKG
+70 G
-80 GAGSQ
+80 GAGA
-85 LNGTG
+85 GK
-90 AQNGGA
+90 
-96 APANATGTPAN
+96 N
-107 GMASGGGNAKG
+107 GMAAAGNTMPGNA
-118 AGNGD
+118 NS
-123 AGNPSGAPVAGGR
+123 NTSG
-136 AGFGNKKSQT
+136 KKSQT

-151 TVVAQEVILQDYVMT
+151 TVVANEVILQDYVMT

-197 KKGDI
+197 KKGEV

-254 QVSAKIPERYVAELA
+254 QISAKIPERYVAELA

-298 SSTRTKEIILNF
+298 SATRTKEIILNF

-334 AFAIGQD
+334 TFAIGQD

-347 DKNYLFVVNND
+347 DKNYLFVVNDD

-378 LSGVEFGETVVT
+378 LSGIEFGETVVT

>member
-1 MQKTKKIIVTHVI
+1 MQKTTKIIVTHVI
-14 VGVILILTFVA
+14 VGVILILTFIA

-33 SKSSGMPGM
+33 KSASGIPG
-42 MPPANSMPGGG
+42 MPPANSMAGGG
-53 APGAGAG
+53 AGGGTAKPGSSTSKEAAAGNGTSGAGAG
-60 GANGGGGSPG
+60 NANGGTGMDTNGAG
-70 NEAISGNAKG
+70 G
-80 GAGSQ
+80 GAGA
-85 LNGTG
+85 GK
-90 AQNGGA
+90 
-96 APANATGTPAN
+96 N
-107 GMASGGGNAKG
+107 GMAG
-118 AGNGD
+118 AGNTMP
-123 AGNPSGAPVAGGR
+123 GNANSNTSG
-136 AGFGNKKSQT
+136 KKSQT

-151 TVVAQEVILQDYVMT
+151 TVVANEVILQDYVMT

-254 QVSAKIPERYVAELA
+254 QISAKIPERYVAELA

-298 SSTRTKEIILNF
+298 SATRTKEIILNF

-334 AFAIGQD
+334 TFAIGQD

-347 DKNYLFVVNND
+347 DKNYLFVVNDD

-378 LSGVEFGETVVT
+378 LSGIEFGETVVT

>member
-33 SKSSGMPGM
+33 NKSSGMPGM
-42 MPPANSMPGGG
+42 MPPTNSMPGGG
-53 APGAGAG
+53 APGNGTG

-70 NEAISGNAKG
+70 NGAISGNAKG
-80 GAGSQ
+80 GAGNPSGAE
-85 LNGTG
+85 NPSG
-90 AQNGGA
+90 AQGA
-96 APANATGTPAN
+96 T
-107 GMASGGGNAKG
+107 SS
-118 AGNGD
+118 
-123 AGNPSGAPVAGGR
+123 AGNPGGAPVAGGR

-317 NAGMFAKV
+317 NAGMFAKI

>member
-1 MQKTKKIIVTHVI
+1 MQKTTKIIVTHVI
-14 VGVILILTFVA
+14 VGVILILTFIA

-33 SKSSGMPGM
+33 KSASGMPGM
-42 MPPANSMPGGG
+42 MPPANSMAGGG
-53 APGAGAG
+53 AGGSTAKPGSSTSKEASAGNGTSGAGAG
-60 GANGGGGSPG
+60 NANGGTGMGT
-70 NEAISGNAKG
+70 N
-80 GAGSQ
+80 GAGK
-85 LNGTG
+85 
-90 AQNGGA
+90 
-96 APANATGTPAN
+96 N
-107 GMASGGGNAKG
+107 GMAG
-118 AGNGD
+118 AGNTIP
-123 AGNPSGAPVAGGR
+123 GNANSNTSG
-136 AGFGNKKSQT
+136 KKSQT

-151 TVVAQEVILQDYVMT
+151 TVVANEVILQDYVMT

-254 QVSAKIPERYVAELA
+254 QISAKIPERYVAELA

-298 SSTRTKEIILNF
+298 SATRTKEIILNF

-334 AFAIGQD
+334 TFAIGQD

-347 DKNYLFVVNND
+347 DKNYLFVVNDD

-378 LSGVEFGETVVT
+378 LSGIEFGETVVT

>member
-1 MQKTKKIIVTHVI
+1 MQKTTKIIVTHVI
-14 VGVILILTFVA
+14 VGVILILTFIA

-33 SKSSGMPGM
+33 KSASGMPGM
-42 MPPANSMPGGG
+42 MPPANSMAPGGAGGGVGGSG
-53 APGAGAG
+53 AGNGGTAKSGSSTSKEATTGNGTSGAGAG
-60 GANGGGGSPG
+60 NANGGTGVGTNG
-70 NEAISGNAKG
+70 AAG
-80 GAGSQ
+80 GASAGK
-85 LNGTG
+85 
-90 AQNGGA
+90 
-96 APANATGTPAN
+96 N
-107 GMASGGGNAKG
+107 GMAAAGNTMPGNA
-118 AGNGD
+118 NS
-123 AGNPSGAPVAGGR
+123 NTSG
-136 AGFGNKKSQT
+136 KKSQT

-151 TVVAQEVILQDYVMT
+151 TVVANEVILQDYVMT

-197 KKGDI
+197 KKGEV

-254 QVSAKIPERYVAELA
+254 QISAKIPERYVAELA

-298 SSTRTKEIILNF
+298 SATRTKEIILNF

-334 AFAIGQD
+334 TFAIGQD

-378 LSGVEFGETVVT
+378 LSGIEFGETVVT

>member
-1 MQKTKKIIVTHVI
+1 MQKTTKIIVTHVI
-14 VGVILILTFVA
+14 VGVILILTFIA

-33 SKSSGMPGM
+33 KSASGMPG
-42 MPPANSMPGGG
+42 MPPANSMAGGG
-53 APGAGAG
+53 AGGGAAKTGSSTSKEATTVNGTSGTGAGNANGGTGVGTNGAGGGAGAG
-60 GANGGGGSPG
+60 
-70 NEAISGNAKG
+70 K
-80 GAGSQ
+80 
-85 LNGTG
+85 
-90 AQNGGA
+90 
-96 APANATGTPAN
+96 N
-107 GMASGGGNAKG
+107 GMASAGNTMPGNA
-118 AGNGD
+118 NS
-123 AGNPSGAPVAGGR
+123 NTSG
-136 AGFGNKKSQT
+136 KKSQT

-151 TVVAQEVILQDYVMT
+151 TVVANEVILQDYVMT

-197 KKGDI
+197 KKGEI

-254 QVSAKIPERYVAELA
+254 QISAKIPERYVAELA

-298 SSTRTKEIILNF
+298 SATRTKEIILNF

-334 AFAIGQD
+334 TFAIGQD

-347 DKNYLFVVNND
+347 DKNYLFVVNDD

-378 LSGVEFGETVVT
+378 LSGIEFGETVVT

>member
-1 MQKTKKIIVTHVI
+1 MQKTTKIIVTHVI
-14 VGVILILTFVA
+14 VGVILILTFIA

-33 SKSSGMPGM
+33 KSASGMPGM
-42 MPPANSMPGGG
+42 MPPANSMAGGG
-53 APGAGAG
+53 AGGGTAKPGSSTSKEAAAGNGTSGAGAG
-60 GANGGGGSPG
+60 NASGGTGMST
-70 NEAISGNAKG
+70 N
-80 GAGSQ
+80 GAGK
-85 LNGTG
+85 
-90 AQNGGA
+90 
-96 APANATGTPAN
+96 N
-107 GMASGGGNAKG
+107 GMASAGNTMPGNA
-118 AGNGD
+118 NS
-123 AGNPSGAPVAGGR
+123 NTSG
-136 AGFGNKKSQT
+136 KKSQT

-151 TVVAQEVILQDYVMT
+151 TVVANEVILQDYVMT

-172 QTSIEVFPSIGGTV
+172 QTSIEVFPSIGGTI

-197 KKGDI
+197 KKGDV

-254 QVSAKIPERYVAELA
+254 QISAKIPERYVSELS

-298 SSTRTKEIILNF
+298 SATRTKEIILNF

-334 AFAIGQD
+334 TFAIGQD

-347 DKNYLFVVNND
+347 DKNYLFVVNDD

-378 LSGVEFGETVVT
+378 LSGIEFGETVVT

>member
-1 MQKTKKIIVTHVI
+1 MQKTTKIIVTHVI
-14 VGVILILTFVA
+14 VGVILILTFIA

-33 SKSSGMPGM
+33 KSASGMPGM
-42 MPPANSMPGGG
+42 MPPANSMAGGG
-53 APGAGAG
+53 AGGSGAGNGGAAKPGSSTSKDAAAGNGTSGAGAG
-60 GANGGGGSPG
+60 NANGGAGMGTNG
-70 NEAISGNAKG
+70 AGG
-80 GAGSQ
+80 GAGA
-85 LNGTG
+85 GK
-90 AQNGGA
+90 
-96 APANATGTPAN
+96 N
-107 GMASGGGNAKG
+107 GMAAAGNTMPGNA
-118 AGNGD
+118 NS
-123 AGNPSGAPVAGGR
+123 NTSG
-136 AGFGNKKSQT
+136 KKSQT

-151 TVVAQEVILQDYVMT
+151 TVVANEVILQDYVMT

-197 KKGDI
+197 KKGDV

-254 QVSAKIPERYVAELA
+254 QISAKIPERYVAELA

-298 SSTRTKEIILNF
+298 SATRTKEIILNF

-334 AFAIGQD
+334 TFAIGQD

-347 DKNYLFVVNND
+347 DKNYLFVVNDD

-378 LSGVEFGETVVT
+378 LSGIEFGETVVT

>member
-1 MQKTKKIIVTHVI
+1 MQKTTKIIVTHVI
-14 VGVILILTFVA
+14 VGVILILTFIA

-33 SKSSGMPGM
+33 KSASGMPGM
-42 MPPANSMPGGG
+42 MPPANSMASGGAGGG
-53 APGAGAG
+53 TAKPGSSTSKEAAVGNGTSSAGAGNANGGTGMGTNGAGGGAGAG
-60 GANGGGGSPG
+60 
-70 NEAISGNAKG
+70 K
-80 GAGSQ
+80 
-85 LNGTG
+85 
-90 AQNGGA
+90 
-96 APANATGTPAN
+96 N
-107 GMASGGGNAKG
+107 GMAAAGNTMPGNA
-118 AGNGD
+118 NS
-123 AGNPSGAPVAGGR
+123 NTSG
-136 AGFGNKKSQT
+136 KKSQT
-146 VTPVR
+146 ITPVR
-151 TVVAQEVILQDYVMT
+151 TVVANEVILQDYVMT

-197 KKGDI
+197 KKGEV

-254 QVSAKIPERYVAELA
+254 QISAKIPERYVAELA

-298 SSTRTKEIILNF
+298 SATRTKEIILNF

-325 KLFTSAYKG
+325 KLFTSTYKG
-334 AFAIGQD
+334 TFAIGQD

-347 DKNYLFVVNND
+347 DKNYLFVVNDD

-378 LSGVEFGETVVT
+378 LSGIEFGETVVT

>member
-1 MQKTKKIIVTHVI
+1 MQKTTKIIVTHVI
-14 VGVILILTFVA
+14 VGVILILTFIA

-33 SKSSGMPGM
+33 KSASGIPG
-42 MPPANSMPGGG
+42 MPPANSMAGGG
-53 APGAGAG
+53 AGGGTAKPGSSTSKEAAAGNGTSGAGAG
-60 GANGGGGSPG
+60 NANGGAGMGTNG
-70 NEAISGNAKG
+70 AGG
-80 GAGSQ
+80 GAGA
-85 LNGTG
+85 GK
-90 AQNGGA
+90 
-96 APANATGTPAN
+96 N
-107 GMASGGGNAKG
+107 GMAAAGNTMPGNA
-118 AGNGD
+118 NS
-123 AGNPSGAPVAGGR
+123 NTSG
-136 AGFGNKKSQT
+136 KKSQT

-151 TVVAQEVILQDYVMT
+151 TVVANEVILQDYVMT

-197 KKGDI
+197 KKGDV

-254 QVSAKIPERYVAELA
+254 QISAKIPERYVAELA

-298 SSTRTKEIILNF
+298 SATRTKEIILNF

-334 AFAIGQD
+334 TFAIGQD

-347 DKNYLFVVNND
+347 DKNYLFVVNDD

-378 LSGVEFGETVVT
+378 LSGIEFGETVVT